1 MMKYRSQ
8 DEIIE
13 FILESV
19 SKNQGLDKTTAT
31 RIMYNALL
39 SHTQLKGYLSL
50 LLKRR
55 ILEYNNLS
63 KTYRLT
69 EKGEQYLAIHRQLVE
84 LIYNRIGRS

>member
-1 MMKYRSQ
+1 MKYRSQ

-19 SKNQGLDKTTAT
+19 SKNQSLDKTTSS

-63 KTYRLT
+63 KTYKLT
-69 EKGEQYLAIHRQLVE
+69 EKGEQYLIIHRQLVE
-84 LIYNRIGRS
+84 LIYNRIGRR

>member
-50 LLKRR
+50 LLKRQ

-84 LIYNRIGRS
+84 LIYKRIGRS

>member
-1 MMKYRSQ
+1 MKYRSQ

-19 SKNQGLDKTTAT
+19 SQNQVLDKTTAT

-50 LLKRR
+50 LLKRQ
-55 ILEYNNLS
+55 ILEYNDVR

-69 EKGEQYLAIHRQLVE
+69 EKGEQYLSIHRQLIE

>member
-1 MMKYRSQ
+1 MKYRSQ

-50 LLKRR
+50 LLQRR

-69 EKGEQYLAIHRQLVE
+69 EKGEEYLAIHRQLIE
-84 LIYNRIGRS
+84 LIYSRVGRS

>member
-1 MMKYRSQ
+1 MRYRSQ

-19 SKNQGLDKTTAT
+19 SKNQRLDKTTAT

-55 ILEYNNLS
+55 ILEYNNIS
-63 KTYRLT
+63 KTYKLT
-69 EKGEQYLAIHRQLVE
+69 EKGEQYLSIHKQLVE
-84 LIYNRIGRS
+84 LIYNRIGKS